1 MARLNTQIASSE
13 SETESQILSS
23 SPSRAAVPRTSE
35 TPPSPT
41 LASDSD
47 KENQNRGLSL
57 TSKGK
62 GKRTSAA
69 AAIMPESERRAG
81 TGAHSSSQHTSKR
94 RRVSSGEDVSHT
106 QKQFYDP
113 EQNPEERRLVR
124 KGLRSLFA
132 RLHDSKTEYLRPD
145 SKGLEETLREAD
157 ELYKNVKQTSEA
169 TIDSRLLVETAD
181 LSYRK
186 INNLTLGDGSL
197 GIDVDDFVTKCIG
210 FMRLGDES
218 DSIAQSQQPPS
229 GTQSLTQTQRRRR
242 SRHAAAAE
250 LEDVEDEIGDTL
262 NWEYLG
268 RNACFL
274 YNSRPCL
281 TGFLLGPLSVQKKT
295 RQQTQRKARE
305 ARTDAT
311 QAVRPVEL
319 GDEDLAKQESVNL
332 TVICTAIARLLQH
345 TQETG
350 MANVEKEYD
359 EYNASNGDDEDAE
372 LSEDQIRAILK
383 QHRMADNGC
392 VPLFDFCINPRSFGQ
407 SVENLFYVSFLIK
420 EGKVGLDFDSTGQPT
435 LGIAATRTVA
445 ERQERPKNQAVFT
458 LDFDVWEDIV
468 ATFDIEESII
478 PHRVE
483 ETYDD
488 GIMNETTAAGG
499 NGDDVDLLDLDQTQ
513 AARRRGDDGEE
524 EVSDACS

>member
-1 MARLNTQIASSE
+1 MARLNTQTVSSE
-13 SETESQILSS
+13 SETESQILTS

-41 LASDSD
+41 LDSD
-47 KENQNRGLSL
+47 KENQNRSVSL

-69 AAIMPESERRAG
+69 AAIMPDRREG

-218 DSIAQSQQPPS
+218 DSIAQSQQAPS

-250 LEDVEDEIGDTL
+250 LDDVEDEIGDTL

-274 YNSRPCL
+274 HNSRPCL

-305 ARTDAT
+305 ARIDAT

-319 GDEDLAKQESVNL
+319 GDEDLEKQESVNL

-383 QHRMADNGC
+383 RHRMADNGC
-392 VPLFDFCINPRSFGQ
+392 VPLFDFCIDPRSFGQ

-483 ETYDD
+483 GTYDD
-488 GIMNETTAAGG
+488 GIMNETTAGAGG
-499 NGDDVDLLDLDQTQ
+499 DVDLLDLDQNE
-513 AARRRGDDGEE
+513 APRRRGNDGEE
-524 EVSDACS
+524 EVSDAYS